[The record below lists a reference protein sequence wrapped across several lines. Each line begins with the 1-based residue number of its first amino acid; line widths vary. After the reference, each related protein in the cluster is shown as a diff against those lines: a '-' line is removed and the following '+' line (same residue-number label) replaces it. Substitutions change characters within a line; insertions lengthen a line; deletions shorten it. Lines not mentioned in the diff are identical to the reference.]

1 MKNLINLQKESVQ
14 QNIFTF
20 ALLALFAFF
29 GMEEAAAMAMA
40 ASVLELWFFI
50 KEIAKGTNKS
60 RYWGNAILY
69 LLSGLA
75 FALPWLEGLTESVKP
90 LIDAI
95 LTGDIANAWPLF
107 LPIINEVISLF
118 QRKPWENKE

>member
-1 MKNLINLQKESVQ
+1 MKNFINIQKVSVQ

-20 ALLALFAFF
+20 VLLAVFAFF
-29 GMEEAAAMAMA
+29 GMEEAVAMAMA
-40 ASVLELWFFI
+40 ASVMELWFFI
-50 KEIAKGTNKS
+50 KEIATGVNKK

-75 FALPWLEGLTESVKP
+75 FALPWLEGLTEAVKP

-95 LTGDIANAWPLF
+95 LTGDISNAWPLL

-118 QRKPWENKE
+118 QRKPWQQE